1 MNELTNF
8 FGQPSGTIASIRS
21 KYLLLALNVS
31 ILGRL
36 EK

>member
-8 FGQPSGTIASIRS
+8 LDNQVVPIASIRS
-21 KYLLLALNVS
+21 KYLLLAQNVS